1 MMRAATIFWVVLAA
15 MIGTGLFQVKHVVQE
30 MDDELARLNRAIAAE
45 YRNIHVLKAEWSYH
59 NQPQRLQELAQRHL
73 DMQPMKPAQIA
84 RVADLARRDPAQA
97 PAPVQTAGGGPPA
110 RPVAGRAGRAE
121 PPPPPPPVAAPRPVA
136 DASGALQRGPR

>member
-1 MMRAATIFWVVLAA
+1 MMRAATILWVVLAA
-15 MIGTGLFQVKHVVQE
+15 VIGTGLFQVKHVVQE

-84 RVADLARRDPAQA
+84 RVADLARRDPAQP
-97 PAPVQTAGGGPPA
+97 PAPVQTAGSGQPA
-110 RPVAGRAGRAE
+110 RPVAGRGGRAE